1 MNQLAMTINNN
12 IITMERL
19 ELLSILQEAVSLGAQ
34 KGLIESAKLKPYLTK
49 SEAYKLYGRRHVER
63 WLKEGLIK
71 QIKDGDSNYSV
82 RINRLQIESVASVC
96 NRVSFYQN
104 HREK

>member
-1 MNQLAMTINNN
+1 
-12 IITMERL
+12 MERL
-19 ELLSILQEAVSLGAQ
+19 ELVSLLSEAVALGGKKVLVDSLQ
-34 KGLIESAKLKPYLTK
+34 LKPYVTK
-49 SEAYKLYGRRHVER
+49 SEAYKAYGRRNVDR

-71 QIKDGDSNYSV
+71 QIKDGDSNYSI
-82 RINRLQIESVASVC
+82 RIDRMQIESVASAC

>member
-1 MNQLAMTINNN
+1 MTINNN

-19 ELLSILQEAVSLGAQ
+19 ELVSLLSEAVAIGGKKMLIDSL
-34 KGLIESAKLKPYLTK
+34 KLKPYISK
-49 SEAYKLYGRRHVER
+49 SEAYKAYGRRKVDR

-71 QIKDGDSNYSV
+71 QIKDGDSNYSI
-82 RINRLQIESVASVC
+82 RIDRLQIESVASVC

-104 HREK
+104 KTEE